1 MKWRFREAERK
12 QSECESECE
21 TSDHT
26 RSVFSILTPTLTLLL
41 VVVAT
46 LLLSSEAF
54 FDQRSFSEVGGE
66 GGHFLKR
73 VFRKRCNQRFSVLS
87 VRQPAYNT
95 QSGSPTSG
103 LFLLCRF
110 YTEKADQHYK
120 QRKKLSKVSAQY
132 YVLSRIQAFP
142 LFQLYCFTD
151 SQIFV
156 FM

>member
-66 GGHFLKR
+66 GGITRTHTHTF
-73 VFRKRCNQRFSVLS
+73 FVLES
-87 VRQPAYNT
+87 
-95 QSGSPTSG
+95 SG
-103 LFLLCRF
+103 LG
-110 YTEKADQHYK
+110 
-120 QRKKLSKVSAQY
+120 V
-132 YVLSRIQAFP
+132 
-142 LFQLYCFTD
+142 
-151 SQIFV
+151 
-156 FM
+156 